1 MTGEE
6 KCNRCEQ
13 FGPNGLTDYPCKR
26 IPSRNCPWFI
36 KISDKKYKKILAD
49 RVKRIKD
56 NEKLKQE
63 MMKDQD
69 LVEEVKAIN
78 ICGDIN
84 SFIKHIIYVSV
95 DKVSSDRAFVN
106 NDVLY
111 MVTYASIKGKNIPV
125 GVLAKQKEAKT
136 EDIAM
141 PFEDIG
147 RDVNVVYPIEIG
159 KMFKGFYI
167 LSNGAVAIDYELT
180 DNGGFDDDDNIG
192 KIDMNLN

>member
-1 MTGEE
+1 M
-6 KCNRCEQ
+6 KKKN
-13 FGPNGLTDYPCKR
+13 
-26 IPSRNCPWFI
+26 I
-36 KISDKKYKKILAD
+36 KP
-49 RVKRIKD
+49 
-56 NEKLKQE
+56 
-63 MMKDQD
+63 
-69 LVEEVKAIN
+69 EEVEVVIPKEVEAIN

-84 SFIKHIIYVSV
+84 SFIKHIIYVRL
-95 DKVSSDRAFVN
+95 DKVSSDKAFVN

-111 MVTYASIKGKNIPV
+111 MVTYASIKGENIPV
-125 GVLAKQKEAKT
+125 GVLAKQKEAET

-159 KMFKGFYI
+159 KKFKGFYI

-180 DNGGFDDDDNIG
+180 DNGGFENDDSIG

>member
-36 KISDKKYKKILAD
+36 KISDKKYKKVNAM
-49 RVKRIKD
+49 KKKNIKP
-56 NEKLKQE
+56 
-63 MMKDQD
+63 
-69 LVEEVKAIN
+69 EEVEVVIPKEVEAIN

-84 SFIKHIIYVSV
+84 SFIKHIIYVSL
-95 DKVSSDRAFVN
+95 DKVSSDKAFVN

-111 MVTYASIKGKNIPV
+111 MVTYASIKGENIPV
-125 GVLAKQKEAKT
+125 GVLAKQKEAET

-167 LSNGAVAIDYELT
+167 LGNGAVAIDYELT
-180 DNGGFDDDDNIG
+180 DIGGFENDDSIG

>member
-1 MTGEE
+1 M
-6 KCNRCEQ
+6 KKKN
-13 FGPNGLTDYPCKR
+13 
-26 IPSRNCPWFI
+26 I
-36 KISDKKYKKILAD
+36 KP
-49 RVKRIKD
+49 
-56 NEKLKQE
+56 
-63 MMKDQD
+63 
-69 LVEEVKAIN
+69 EEVEVVIPKEVEAIN

-84 SFIKHIIYVSV
+84 GFIKHIIYVSL

-106 NDVLY
+106 NDILY

-125 GVLAKQKEAKT
+125 GVLAKQKDANTK
-136 EDIAM
+136 DIAM

-167 LSNGAVAIDYELT
+167 LSNGAVAIDYGLT
-180 DNGGFDDDDNIG
+180 DNGGFENDDSIG

>member
-1 MTGEE
+1 MKKKNIKPKEVE
-6 KCNRCEQ
+6 VV
-13 FGPNGLTDYPCKR
+13 
-26 IPSRNCPWFI
+26 IP
-36 KISDKKYKKILAD
+36 K
-49 RVKRIKD
+49 
-56 NEKLKQE
+56 E
-63 MMKDQD
+63 
-69 LVEEVKAIN
+69 VEVVIPKEVEAIN

-84 SFIKHIIYVSV
+84 SFIKHIIYVSL

-106 NDVLY
+106 NDILY

-125 GVLAKQKEAKT
+125 GVLAKQKEAET

-159 KMFKGFYI
+159 KKFKGFYI

-180 DNGGFDDDDNIG
+180 DNGGFEDDDSIG